1 MFIISLS
8 CVSQL
13 KFLNKLINYKYPVCQ
28 IGKNR
33 IAYEILMYSSPSF
46 STYQLVVSCVSCLL
60 PSTYTVVFVFFFFFN
75 FIYGCAGSS
84 LLCGLFFSLVA
95 ESGGCS
101 VVAMHGLLIAVA
113 SPVAKHGL

>member
-1 MFIISLS
+1 MSASIHLHCSL
-8 CVSQL
+8 
-13 KFLNKLINYKYPVCQ
+13 
-28 IGKNR
+28 
-33 IAYEILMYSSPSF
+33 
-46 STYQLVVSCVSCLL
+46 CL
-60 PSTYTVVFVFFFFFN
+60 FFFFN

-113 SPVAKHGL
+113 SPVAKLGL